1 MVSYF
6 WGVMQK
12 RNLVGIAAVAGSA
25 LLMIH
30 LLLVYGLFIC
40 PNILVEKPGKQLDIP
55 HGMDFKALKNTLQQ
69 HGYVSNLASFS
80 RVARLVHYDRKMIPG
95 AYQLETNMSTWK
107 AIQVLKTGAQK
118 PVKIVLHHV
127 RTKEELAAKITQN
140 IEINAADFKKLL
152 DDSAFVSQYGF
163 NLDNVMT
170 MFIPNTYEVYWTIT
184 PEALFSRMHKE
195 YQRFWNTSR
204 RSQAKYLKLTPI
216 DIAILASIVQSETN
230 KAEEASLIAGV
241 YINRL
246 RKKIALQSCPTLLYI
261 LGDPSA
267 RRVLH
272 KYKALDSPY
281 NTYKYQGLPP
291 GPISLPTIAMIDA
304 VLNSTSSDY
313 LYFSAKEDF
322 SGYHHFTRSYKEHL
336 CNARRYQKVLNQA
349 RVYR

>member
-1 MVSYF
+1 
-6 WGVMQK
+6 MQK
-12 RNLVGIAAVAGSA
+12 RSLLSIAAVAGSA
-25 LLMIH
+25 LIIIN
-30 LLLVYGLFIC
+30 LLLFYGLFIR
-40 PNILVEKPGKQLDIP
+40 PNILIKRPGKQLNIP
-55 HGMDFKALKNTLQQ
+55 HGMGFKALKNTLQQ

-80 RVARLVHYDRKMIPG
+80 FLARLVHYDRKIIPG

-107 AIQVLKTGAQK
+107 AIQLLKTGTQQ

-127 RTKEELAAKITQN
+127 CNKEELVAKITQN

-152 DDSAFVSQYGF
+152 DDPAIVSHYGF
-163 NLDNVMT
+163 NLDNVMA

-184 PEALFSRMHKE
+184 AEGLFARMHKE
-195 YQRFWNTSR
+195 YQQFWNTSR
-204 RSQAKYLKLTPI
+204 RSKAKYLKLTPI

-230 KAEEASLIAGV
+230 KIEEAPLIAGV

-246 RKKIALQSCPTLLYI
+246 RKKVALQSCPTLLYA
-261 LGDPSA
+261 LRDPSV

-281 NTYKYQGLPP
+281 NTYKYRGLPP

-304 VLNSTSSDY
+304 VLDSTSSNY

-322 SGYHHFTRSYKEHL
+322 SGYHYFTRSFGEHL
-336 CNARRYQKVLNQA
+336 RNARRYQKALNQA
-349 RVYR
+349 RIYR